1 MIRRLVFASV
11 SVIALSAAANAA
23 DMYSPGPGGYKDSW
37 TPLWSGLYV
46 GANGGY
52 GWAAD
57 PQTVSVTNNV
67 GGFATTNKTLDA
79 SGGLGGIELGY
90 NWQRGNI
97 VFGIEGDLDV
107 ANIANSFHGLFG
119 ANFFDARTK
128 LDYLSTIRGRVGYSF
143 GNTLVYGTGGVAFG
157 FVHNRV
163 FVNGVADA
171 HIDEEKTGFA
181 AGGGIEYAITPQIS
195 VKAEYQFIDL
205 GSERMLGPVVPP
217 NGIVLTTNRF
227 DDTFN
232 TVRGGVNFHLTP
244 PQEPLK

>member
-1 MIRRLVFASV
+1 VTTNIGT
-11 SVIALSAAANAA
+11 SAT
-23 DMYSPGPGGYKDSW
+23 S
-37 TPLWSGLYV
+37 
-46 GANGGY
+46 
-52 GWAAD
+52 
-57 PQTVSVTNNV
+57 
-67 GGFATTNKTLDA
+67 NKTLDA
-79 SGGLGGIELGY
+79 TGGLGGIELGY

-97 VFGIEGDLDV
+97 VFGVEADLDV
-107 ANIANSFHGLFG
+107 ANIEDHFKGLFG

-143 GNTLVYGTGGVAFG
+143 GNALVYGTGGVAFG

-195 VKAEYQFIDL
+195 VKAEYLFVDL
-205 GSERMLGPVVPP
+205 GSEKMSAAVVPP
-217 NGIVLTTNRF
+217 NGVVITTNRF

-244 PQEPLK
+244 PPEPLK